1 MPIRAYE
8 EKKLTGRRVSRLTGD
23 WGLGGS
29 RPWGVHGG
37 MQKKLTGDTNLGLLG
52 LKVPLSAYKEKG
64 LTGRRVFLGF
74 IGLEGAYTC

>member
-8 EKKLTGRRVSRLTGD
+8 KKKLTGRRVSRLTGD

-37 MQKKLTGDTNLGLLG
+37 MQKKLTGNTNLGLLG
-52 LKVPLSAYKEKG
+52 LKVPLSAYKENG
-64 LTGRRVFLGF
+64 SPGGRFFLGL
-74 IGLEGAYTC
+74 IGSEGAYTR